1 MKITES
7 QLRNIIR
14 EELTDVV
21 NSNNKTAI
29 IVFETDSGNQIDQ
42 TFNYSSAYEDLIP
55 QVLQAKENLEQKFE
69 ESLLAVIIKLSGSDN
84 DDEKVK
90 DLQSILDKA
99 QNEQ

>member
-7 QLRNIIR
+7 QLRIIIR
-14 EELTDVV
+14 EELTEVV

-42 TFNYSSAYEDLIP
+42 TFNYRNAYKDLIP

-84 DDEKVK
+84 ADKVVK
-90 DLQSILDKA
+90 HLQSILD
-99 QNEQ
+99 NS